1 MKHGCVTSRI
11 LDLIRGFI
19 QNCEVSNAQAPL
31 YYVALWCL
39 CWSKCRSA
47 VFPDLLRL
55 SILPNEETLPQL
67 HASFVG
73 DADCEQ
79 GGQLGNKGIFRN
91 GNSVY
96 FVKDIHFPEVL
107 ATFCHIFFPFFEI
120 PILSNCPQGETNSA
134 FRSCLSYVSGSSVK
148 E

>member
-96 FVKDIHFPEVL
+96 SAKDLYCQPVL
-107 ATFCHIFFPFFEI
+107 IFLWSPIEWPFL
-120 PILSNCPQGETNSA
+120 PKLVSMP
-134 FRSCLSYVSGSSVK
+134 CLLGQIK
-148 E
+148 LNFHLGQKK